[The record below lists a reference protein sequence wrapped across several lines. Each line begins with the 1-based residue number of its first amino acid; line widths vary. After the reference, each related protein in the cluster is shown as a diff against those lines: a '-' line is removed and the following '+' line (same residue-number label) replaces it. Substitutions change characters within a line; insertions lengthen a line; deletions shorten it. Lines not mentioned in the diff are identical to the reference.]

1 MEPNAILDDVPPSG
15 DNRLDR
21 KVALTVA
28 LLASFMG
35 VCKVKDDN
43 IVQAMQQAQA
53 DKIDH
58 WAFYQARNLRQEQ
71 AHTTLLQLRLAA
83 LSHPAAE
90 QPAHQAEYAA
100 AIDELQKLE
109 TDQAKKKDAVQ
120 AQAKQDQATYDALNY
135 RDDQFDLSDAALA
148 LALSLLAITTLTRER
163 WLYLAALVPTGVGV
177 FYGVAGLFGLP
188 FHPAW
193 LTGWLS

>member
-1 MEPNAILDDVPPSG
+1 MEANEILGDVPPSG
-15 DNRLDR
+15 DSKLDR

-35 VCKVKDDN
+35 VCKIKDDN

-58 WAFYQARNLRQEQ
+58 WSFYQARNLRQEQ

-83 LSHPAAE
+83 AGRPANE
-90 QPAHQAEYAA
+90 QAGYTA
-100 AIDELQKLE
+100 AIAELEKLE
-109 TDQAKKKDAVQ
+109 QDQARKKEDVL
-120 AQAKQDQATYDALNY
+120 AQAKQDQVTYDALNY

-148 LALSLLAITTLTRER
+148 LALSLLAVTTLTRQR
-163 WLYLAALVPTGVGV
+163 WLYLAALVPTAVGV
-177 FYGVAGLFGLP
+177 FYGVAGLAGLP

-193 LTGWLS
+193 LTGLLS

>member
-1 MEPNAILDDVPPSG
+1 MEAIEIRGDSG
-15 DNRLDR
+15 LDR

-83 LSHPAAE
+83 AARPAGE
-90 QPAHQAEYAA
+90 QAGYTA
-100 AIDELQKLE
+100 AIAELEKLE
-109 TDQAKKKDAVQ
+109 HDQAQKKNDVL
-120 AQAKQDQATYDALNY
+120 AQAKQDQDTYDALNY

-148 LALSLLAITTLTRER
+148 LALSLLAVTTLTRQR
-163 WLYLAALVPTGVGV
+163 WLYLAALVPTVIGV
-177 FYGVAGLFGLP
+177 FYGVAGLCGLP
-188 FHPAW
+188 FHPSW
-193 LTGWLS
+193 LTGLLS

>member
-1 MEPNAILDDVPPSG
+1 MEANEILDDVPPSG
-15 DNRLDR
+15 DSKLDR

-35 VCKVKDDN
+35 VCKIKDDN

-58 WAFYQARNLRQEQ
+58 WSFYQARNLRQEQ

-83 LSHPAAE
+83 AGRPAGE
-90 QPAHQAEYAA
+90 QAGYSA
-100 AIDELQKLE
+100 AIAELEKLE
-109 TDQAKKKDAVQ
+109 SDQAQKKGEVL
-120 AQAKQDQATYDALNY
+120 AQAKQDQVNYDALNY

-148 LALSLLAITTLTRER
+148 LALSLLAVTTLTRQR
-163 WLYLAALVPTGVGV
+163 WLYLAALVPTAVGV
-177 FYGVAGLFGLP
+177 FYGVAGLAGLP

-193 LTGWLS
+193 LTGLLS

>member
-1 MEPNAILDDVPPSG
+1 MEPNAILDHAAPSG

-83 LSHPAAE
+83 LSRPAAE
-90 QPAHQAEYAA
+90 QPVHQAEYAA

-109 TDQAKKKDAVQ
+109 TGQAKKKEEMQ

-177 FYGVAGLFGLP
+177 FYGMAGLFGLP

>member
-35 VCKVKDDN
+35 VCKIKDDN

-83 LSHPAAE
+83 LSRPAAE
-90 QPAHQAEYAA
+90 QAGYAA
-100 AIDELQKLE
+100 AIAELQKLE
-109 TDQAKKKDAVQ
+109 TGQAKKKEEMQ

>member
-1 MEPNAILDDVPPSG
+1 MEANGLLDDVPASG
-15 DNRLDR
+15 DRRLDS

-43 IVQAMQQAQA
+43 IVQGMQQAQA

-83 LSHPAAE
+83 PSRPAAE
-90 QPAHQAEYAA
+90 QAGYAA
-100 AIDELQKLE
+100 AIAELEKLE
-109 TDQAKKKDAVQ
+109 TDQARKKDEVQ
-120 AQAKQDQATYDALNY
+120 AQAKRDQAAYDALNY

-148 LALSLLAITTLTRER
+148 LALSLLAITTLTRQR
-163 WLYLAALVPTGVGV
+163 WLYLAALLPTGVGV

>member
-1 MEPNAILDDVPPSG
+1 MEANELLDDLPPSG
-15 DNRLDR
+15 DRALDR

-83 LSHPAAE
+83 LSRPAVE
-90 QPAHQAEYAA
+90 QAGYAA
-100 AIDELQKLE
+100 AIGELEKLE
-109 TDQAKKKDAVQ
+109 TEQGHKKDAVQ
-120 AQAKQDQATYDALNY
+120 AQAKQDQVTYDSLNY

-148 LALSLLAITTLTRER
+148 LALSLLAVTTLTRQR
-163 WLYLAALVPTGVGV
+163 WLYLAALVPTSVGV
-177 FYGVAGLFGLP
+177 FYGVAGLAGLP

>member
-1 MEPNAILDDVPPSG
+1 MEANEILDDVPPSG
-15 DNRLDR
+15 DSRLDR

-35 VCKVKDDN
+35 VCKIKDDN

-83 LSHPAAE
+83 AGRPASE
-90 QPAHQAEYAA
+90 QAGYSA
-100 AIDELQKLE
+100 AIAELEKLE
-109 TDQAKKKDAVQ
+109 SDQAQKKGDVL
-120 AQAKQDQATYDALNY
+120 AQAKQDQVTYDALNY
-135 RDDQFDLSDAALA
+135 RDDQFDLSDATLA
-148 LALSLLAITTLTRER
+148 LALSLLAVTTLTRQR
-163 WLYLAALVPTGVGV
+163 WLYLAALVPTAVGV
-177 FYGVAGLFGLP
+177 FYGVAGLAGLP

-193 LTGWLS
+193 LTGLLS

>member
-1 MEPNAILDDVPPSG
+1 MEPTEILDDVPPSG
-15 DNRLDR
+15 DRKLDR

-83 LSHPAAE
+83 LSRPADE
-90 QPAHQAEYAA
+90 QAAHRADYAA
-100 AIDELQKLE
+100 AIGELE
-109 TDQAKKKDAVQ
+109 TLEADQAKKKDAVQ

-148 LALSLLAITTLTRER
+148 LALSLLAVTTLTRQR

-177 FYGVAGLFGLP
+177 FYGAAGLFGLP

>member
-1 MEPNAILDDVPPSG
+1 MEPDAILDDAPSSG

-35 VCKVKDDN
+35 VCKIKDDN

-83 LSHPAAE
+83 LSRPAAE
-90 QPAHQAEYAA
+90 QAGYAA
-100 AIDELQKLE
+100 AIAELQKLE
-109 TDQAKKKDAVQ
+109 IGQAKKKEEMQ

-163 WLYLAALVPTGVGV
+163 WLYLGALVPTGVGV

>member
-1 MEPNAILDDVPPSG
+1 MEPKEILDDVPPSG
-15 DNRLDR
+15 DNKLDR

-35 VCKVKDDN
+35 VCKIKDDN

-58 WAFYQARNLRQEQ
+58 WSFYQARNLRQEQ

-83 LSHPAAE
+83 APRPANE
-90 QPAHQAEYAA
+90 QPGYATAIAEL
-100 AIDELQKLE
+100 EKLE
-109 TDQAKKKDAVQ
+109 HDQAQKKGDVL
-120 AQAKQDQATYDALNY
+120 AQAKQDQVTYDALNY

-148 LALSLLAITTLTRER
+148 LALSLLAVTTLTRQR
-163 WLYLAALVPTGVGV
+163 WLYLAALVPTVVGV
-177 FYGVAGLFGLP
+177 FYGVAGLCGLP
-188 FHPAW
+188 FHPSW
-193 LTGWLS
+193 LTGLLS

>member
-1 MEPNAILDDVPPSG
+1 MEPNEILDDVPPSG

-43 IVQAMQQAQA
+43 IVQGMQQAQA

-83 LSHPAAE
+83 L
-90 QPAHQAEYAA
+90 
-100 AIDELQKLE
+100 
-109 TDQAKKKDAVQ
+109 
-120 AQAKQDQATYDALNY
+120 
-135 RDDQFDLSDAALA
+135 
-148 LALSLLAITTLTRER
+148 
-163 WLYLAALVPTGVGV
+163 VPTGVGV

-188 FHPAW
+188 FHPGW

>member
-1 MEPNAILDDVPPSG
+1 MEPDAILDDAPSSG

-35 VCKVKDDN
+35 VCKIKDDN

-83 LSHPAAE
+83 LSRPAAE
-90 QPAHQAEYAA
+90 QAGYAA
-100 AIDELQKLE
+100 AIAELQKLE
-109 TDQAKKKDAVQ
+109 IGQAKKKEEMQ

-177 FYGVAGLFGLP
+177 FYGVAGLSGLP